1 MFWRI
6 SEVAEAIGVS
16 PSVLRYWESRGLIAP
31 SRSSSGYRSYSE
43 REVAL
48 LRRIKY
54 LREVMK
60 MSLSSIARVIEQ
72 QGPAEGQGPESS
84 FPSADIGRRLRAIR
98 KRKGISLREIA
109 EQCGLSISFISLFE
123 RGLSNVAVDKL
134 RGLASAYGTTIGEL
148 LAPEGESPQRRVKP
162 AERPCLETGGVR
174 IENLSLGPLRLM
186 EPQLFT
192 VEPGA
197 GSEEAYTHDGEEFL
211 FVMEGCFDVWLD
223 EKEHYRLEAGDSLCF
238 ASSVPHR
245 WTNLGEEPSRVLW
258 VNSPPT
264 F

>member
-16 PSVLRYWESRGLIAP
+16 PSVLRYWETRGLIAP
-31 SRSSSGYRSYSE
+31 SRSSGGYRLYSE

-60 MSLSSIARVIEQ
+60 MGLSSIAHVIEQ
-72 QGPAEGQGPESS
+72 QGPAEGQGSESA

-98 KRKGISLREIA
+98 RQKGMSLREIA
-109 EQCGLSISFISLFE
+109 EECGLSISFLSLFE
-123 RGLSNVAVDKL
+123 RGLSNVAVGKL
-134 RGLASAYGTTIGEL
+134 HRLASAYGTTIGEL
-148 LAPEGESPQRRVKP
+148 LAPEGESPRRRVKP
-162 AERPCLETGGVR
+162 TERPYLETGGVR
-174 IENLSLGPLRLM
+174 MENLSLLPLRLM
-186 EPQLFT
+186 EAQLFT
-192 VEPGA
+192 VEPCA

-238 ASSVPHR
+238 PSSVAHR
-245 WTNLGEEPSRVLW
+245 WRNPGQEPSRILW
-258 VNSPPT
+258 ANSPPT

>member
-16 PSVLRYWESRGLIAP
+16 PSVLRYWESRGLVAP
-31 SRSSSGYRSYSE
+31 SRSPSGYRLYSE
-43 REVAL
+43 PEIAL

-54 LREVMK
+54 LREVMG
-60 MSLSSIARVIEQ
+60 MSLASIARVIQNQDTGKEK
-72 QGPAEGQGPESS
+72 GSESS
-84 FPSADIGRRLRAIR
+84 LSSADIGRRLRAIR
-98 KRKGISLREIA
+98 RRKGISLREIA
-109 EQCGLSISFISLFE
+109 EGCDLSVSFVSLFE
-123 RGLSNVAVDKL
+123 RGLSNIAVHKL
-134 RGLASAYGTTIGEL
+134 RRLASAYGTTVGEL
-148 LAPEGESPQRRVKP
+148 LAPEGQTPWRQVKP
-162 AERPCLETGGVR
+162 TERPYLETGGVR
-174 IENLSLGPLRLM
+174 IENLSFGPLRLM

-197 GSEEAYTHDGEEFL
+197 GSQEPYTHDGEEFL

-223 EKEHYRLEAGDSLCF
+223 EDEHYELEAGDSLCF
-238 ASSVPHR
+238 PSSVPHR
-245 WTNLGEEPSRVLW
+245 WSNPGQEPTRVLW